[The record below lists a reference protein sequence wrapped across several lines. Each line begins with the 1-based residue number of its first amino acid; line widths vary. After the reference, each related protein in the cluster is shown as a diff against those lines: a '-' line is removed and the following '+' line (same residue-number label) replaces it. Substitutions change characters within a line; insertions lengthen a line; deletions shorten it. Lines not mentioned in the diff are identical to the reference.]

1 MKHISIIS
9 RSLPTATIFALIAL
23 LAVWPSSEGQLRSPL
38 YLNELETMVVR
49 TTEGFSAQFKV
60 VTVTT
65 DADQAQGLM
74 YIRHLP
80 IDRGML
86 FSYSRSQ
93 VLSMWMK
100 NTHVPLDMWFIDDQG
115 RIQKVV
121 THTVP
126 HSLDSIKSDTPVRAV
141 IEVNAGLST
150 LLGVTK
156 GAVIEHRVFQRQ

>member
-1 MKHISIIS
+1 M
-9 RSLPTATIFALIAL
+9 LIAL
-23 LAVWPSSEGQLRSPL
+23 LAIWPSSQGQIRSPL
-38 YLNELETMVVR
+38 YLNELETLRVQ
-49 TTEGFSAQFKV
+49 TTEGLSAQFKV

-74 YIRHLP
+74 HIRHLP

-93 VLSMWMK
+93 TLSMWMK
-100 NTHVPLDMWFIDDQG
+100 NTHIPLDMWFVDQRG
-115 RIQKVV
+115 QIQKVV

-126 HSLDSIKSDTPVRAV
+126 HSLDSIRSDTPVRVV
-141 IEVNAGLST
+141 IEVNAGLSS

-156 GAVIEHRVFQRQ
+156 GAVIYHRVFQQR